1 MSKDAIAGV
10 YTQMLTD
17 ASYRKIVAD
26 DPKVLNSWDLTP
38 AEKTVL
44 IKEARSKVA
53 AGASLESGP
62 VMKHLVSK
70 RGPMLSPPVASG
82 LGVALNQA
90 AGLPLGA
97 LNGPGFLSNAA
108 CCPWGK
114 PVIGKVPDIRAKKG
128 K

>member
-17 ASYRKIVAD
+17 ASYRKVVAD

-38 AEKTVL
+38 AEKTILV
-44 IKEARSKVA
+44 KEARSKVA
-53 AGASLESGP
+53 GVALESGP

-114 PVIGKVPDIRAKKG
+114 PVIGKIPTKVRAKG

>member
-1 MSKDAIAGV
+1 MSRDAIAGV

-26 DPKVLNSWDLTP
+26 DPEVLNTWDLSRE
-38 AEKTVL
+38 EKAVL
-44 IKEARSKVA
+44 IKEARVKVA
-53 AGASLESGP
+53 GTSLESGP

-82 LGVALNQA
+82 LGVALNQV

-114 PVIGKVPDIRAKKG
+114 PIIGKVPDQLHGKG